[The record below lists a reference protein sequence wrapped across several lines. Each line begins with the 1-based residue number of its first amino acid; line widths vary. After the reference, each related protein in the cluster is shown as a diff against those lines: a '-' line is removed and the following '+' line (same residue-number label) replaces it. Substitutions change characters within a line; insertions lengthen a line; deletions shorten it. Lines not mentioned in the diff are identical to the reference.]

1 MFVEKICLDEKNR
14 VAGLGAGGGGPQTG
28 PPAPRRAGPALG
40 CAEVVVYYWGGGG
53 CLLGQGLEDGV
64 HLFGHGHQHQLE
76 LRLRAH
82 HAAPLVADVLQ
93 GGGDVDLLGALG
105 HSVQHHVH
113 QAVGARATGAVA
125 AVHHD
130 RT

>member
-1 MFVEKICLDEKNR
+1 MCL
-14 VAGLGAGGGGPQTG
+14 
-28 PPAPRRAGPALG
+28 
-40 CAEVVVYYWGGGG
+40 GG

-64 HLFGHGHQHQLE
+64 HLLGHGHQHQLE
-76 LRLRAH
+76 LRLGAH

-93 GGGDVDLLGALG
+93 GGGDVDFLGALG

-113 QAVGARATGAVA
+113 QTVGARATGTVA

-130 RT
+130 RTRPTAVRLVHFPEISTQILYYIIKTGFKNRKEYYMT